1 VRATIGPETMF
12 MSRVYLLRHA
22 KAQWPSPGMRDFDRP
37 LEQRGE
43 QAAQAMGKTMAEAHF
58 LPEVIV
64 TSPSRRTKQT
74 LEHLASQLTG
84 PFRLEEDGELFGGA
98 PDAYLSAIRSVENA
112 GSVMLIGHNPMIED
126 LAIALVGTGEPALVN
141 RLRDG
146 FPTSG
151 LAVIDFDGPLSAVEP
166 AAGTLVTFLRP
177 SDI

>member
-1 VRATIGPETMF
+1 

-22 KAQWPSPGMRDFDRP
+22 RAQWPSPGMRDFDRP

-43 QAAQAMGKTMAEAHF
+43 QAAEALGKAMAKAKF
-58 LPEVIV
+58 VPEVIV

-74 LEHLASQLTG
+74 LEHLASQFDG
-84 PFRLEEDGELFGGA
+84 PFRQGEDAELFGGA
-98 PDAYLSAIRSVENA
+98 ADAYLTAIHSVEDA
-112 GSVMLIGHNPMIED
+112 DSVMLIGHNPMIED
-126 LAIALVGTGEPALVN
+126 AAIALVGTGDPDLID

-151 LAVIDFDGPLSAVEP
+151 LAVIDFDGPLSTVEP
-166 AAGTLVTFLRP
+166 ATGTLVAFVRP